1 MEIAGYNCL
10 KEISRGPVTS
20 VYLCRLRKKDGVVL
34 LKILHPQYSGDHEIS
49 KRFSREANFYK
60 KLSHPNIV
68 SKRFSREANFYKKL
82 SHPNIVSVLDLGKTD
97 HQYYIVMEYVSG
109 WPLDKYIKLFHP
121 VSANISIAI
130 MYQILSGLQYAH
142 TQGVIHRDIK
152 PSNILFGESG
162 VVKISDFG
170 LARQIDISAITEQGN
185 IIGTPAYMAPE
196 VLRGEESTYKSD
208 IFSLGVTWY
217 ELLTGKN
224 PFRGDSIP
232 ESINNILNNSAPH
245 ASAMGENIPEWLD
258 GLISGM
264 LKKNPDERSENCGT
278 LIAQISVQN
287 KHAGFEKFAQEL
299 VQNIEE
305 KKIAPVYHI
314 SQSSAKRG
322 RKIWLT
328 PLLILFGILIII
340 SIVIFFVDENVSQ
353 TENLEESA
361 ISIPETQTVPA
372 LVPSDTLIAEPE
384 NKMILSDE
392 MDTFSVVNERSE
404 DLTVKNEEIPE
415 ELPPGGIYVN
425 VVPWADIYI
434 DGNHYGTTPFS
445 EDIMLEPG
453 IYQLELSNPAFE
465 TTSSSIKITSNV
477 VDTLKFRLHEVF
489 GHLNIKVKPW
499 GKVYINEEYID
510 TTPMKEP
517 VKLKRGRYH
526 LLVRNPYF
534 SDYSESIEIVAG
546 QTHELSINMTK

>member
-68 SKRFSREANFYKKL
+68 S
-82 SHPNIVSVLDLGKTD
+82 VLDLGKTD
-97 HQYYIVMEYVSG
+97 HQYYIAMEYVSG

-142 TQGVIHRDIK
+142 THGVIHRDIK
-152 PSNILFGESG
+152 PSNLLVGESG

-224 PFRGDSIP
+224 PFRGESIP
-232 ESINNILNNSAPH
+232 ESINNILNSSVPL
-245 ASAMGENIPEWLD
+245 ASSMSENIPEWLD

-264 LKKNPDERSENCGT
+264 LKKNPDERSENCST
-278 LIAQISVQN
+278 LIAKISVQN
-287 KHAGFEKFAQEL
+287 KHAGFEKFAQDL
-299 VQNIEE
+299 VHNIDER
-305 KKIAPVYHI
+305 KIAPVYHV
-314 SQSSAKRG
+314 SQSSVKRG
-322 RKIWLT
+322 RKIWLP
-328 PLLILFGILIII
+328 PLIILFGLLIII
-340 SIVIFFVDENVSQ
+340 SVVIFSLDENESQ
-353 TENLEESA
+353 PRNLEENV
-361 ISIPETQTVPA
+361 ISLPKTQTVPA
-372 LVPSDTLIAEPE
+372 IVSSDTLIAEPE
-384 NKMILSDE
+384 NKMILSDKME
-392 MDTFSVVNERSE
+392 TFSVVSARSK
-404 DLTVKNEEIPE
+404 DSTIKKEEISE

-425 VVPWADIYI
+425 AVPWADIYI
-434 DGNHYGTTPFS
+434 GGSHYGTTPLS
-445 EDIMLEPG
+445 ENIIMEPG
-453 IYQLELSNPAFE
+453 IYELELRNPSFE
-465 TTSSSIKITSNV
+465 TTSSTIEITANV
-477 VDTLKFRLHEVF
+477 VDTLKFRLHEMF
-489 GHLNIKVKPW
+489 GHLSIKVKPW

-526 LLVRNPYF
+526 LLVKNPYF

-546 QTHELSINMTK
+546 RTHELSINMIK

>member
-34 LKILHPQYSGDHEIS
+34 LKILHPQYSGDHELS

-68 SKRFSREANFYKKL
+68 N
-82 SHPNIVSVLDLGKTD
+82 VLDLGKTD
-97 HQYYIVMEYVSG
+97 HQYYIAMEYVSG

-142 TQGVIHRDIK
+142 THGVIHRDIK
-152 PSNILFGESG
+152 PSNILVGESG
-162 VVKISDFG
+162 VVKVSDFG

-217 ELLTGKN
+217 ELITGKN
-224 PFRGDSIP
+224 PFRGESIP
-232 ESINNILNNSAPH
+232 ESINNILNNSPPQ
-245 ASAMGENIPEWLD
+245 ASTMGESIPEWLD

-264 LKKNPDERSENCGT
+264 LKKNADERSENCST

-287 KHAGFEKFAQEL
+287 KHTGFEKFAREL
-299 VQNIEE
+299 VHNIAE
-305 KKIAPVYHI
+305 KKISPVYHI
-314 SQSSAKRG
+314 SQSSVRRG
-322 RKIWLT
+322 RKIWLL
-328 PLLILFGILIII
+328 PLLILFSLLIAI
-340 SIVIFFVDENVSQ
+340 SIVIFIVKENVSQ
-353 TENLEESA
+353 TGNLEESA
-361 ISIPETQTVPA
+361 ISLPEIRTIPA
-372 LVPSDTLIAEPE
+372 LVPSDSLNTKPE
-384 NKMILSDE
+384 NKIILSDE
-392 MDTFSVVNERSE
+392 REAFSIVSKRSE
-404 DLTVKNEEIPE
+404 NSTVKNEEIPE
-415 ELPPGGIYVN
+415 ELPPGGIYIN
-425 VVPWADIYI
+425 AVPWADIYI
-434 DGNHYGTTPFS
+434 GGNHYGTTPFS
-445 EDIMLEPG
+445 ENIILEPG
-453 IYQLELSNPAFE
+453 IYELELRNPSFE
-465 TTSSSIKITSNV
+465 TTGSTIEITSAV

-489 GHLNIKVKPW
+489 GHLNVKVKPW

-517 VKLKRGRYH
+517 VKLKGGRYH